1 MNSWSDS
8 GSPNAGIIY
17 FRLES
22 VDIALRI
29 ARLESLLDGHGNDL
43 RRFFIV
49 TESEVRI
56 RDA

>member
-1 MNSWSDS
+1 
-8 GSPNAGIIY
+8 
-17 FRLES
+17 LES

-29 ARLESLLDGHGNDL
+29 ARLESLLDGHDNDL